1 MRIAIA
7 SDHRGYEM
15 KQELKKYLKNQNYEV
30 LDLGTTSKE
39 PVDYPKYGILLGET
53 IKEKKADL
61 GIAICGTGIGI
72 SIACN
77 KVKGII
83 CAKVSNKKE
92 ARLAKEHNHANII
105 ALSGEMPKFKTKQII
120 KTYLTSKENKQE
132 KYIKRINQIK
142 AMLIVTSK
150 P

>member
-7 SDHRGYEM
+7 SDHRGYEI

-105 ALSGEMPKFKTKQII
+105 ALSGEMSKFKTKQII

-142 AMLIVTSK
+142 EYENG
-150 P
+150 

>member
-83 CAKVSNKKE
+83 CANVSNKKE
-92 ARLAKEHNHANII
+92 AINNVASFKKYVHTLHII
-105 ALSGEMPKFKTKQII
+105 SFT
-120 KTYLTSKENKQE
+120 ENM
-132 KYIKRINQIK
+132 YIKIL
-142 AMLIVTSK
+142 LIFELNIFDTLK
-150 P
+150 ITIQLK